1 VKKAL
6 GFQPS
11 QVSREYEKR
20 AVERLQGTGW
30 RFGYDRRINKL
41 ARTIHERNKMEAEG
55 EDITGIME
63 DISQQYKDLYQF
75 AGDAGKRLD
84 REFSSSVRESPKRR
98 LGNAMAPDA
107 IQRVQENVDYNIL
120 NVLYERE

>member
-1 VKKAL
+1 
-6 GFQPS
+6 
-11 QVSREYEKR
+11 
-20 AVERLQGTGW
+20 
-30 RFGYDRRINKL
+30 
-41 ARTIHERNKMEAEG
+41 MEAEG

-84 REFSSSVRESPKRR
+84 REFSSSVRESLKRR